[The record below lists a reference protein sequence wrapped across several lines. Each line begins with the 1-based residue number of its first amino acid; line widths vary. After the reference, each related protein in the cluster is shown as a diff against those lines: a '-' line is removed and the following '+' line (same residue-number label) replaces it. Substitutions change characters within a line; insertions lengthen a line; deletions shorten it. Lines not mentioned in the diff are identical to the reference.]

1 MKRWRLFIL
10 EVAMVASLCTWVV
23 FKVALLT
30 LLVIEDWISKGERPW
45 LRNIGHL
52 EPAGRRQNGNPS
64 LSI

>member
-1 MKRWRLFIL
+1 VQRFTLFII
-10 EVAMVASLCTWVV
+10 EVLIVVGVSTWMV
-23 FKVALLT
+23 FKVA